1 MLPYGADVIR
11 SRSTGPQAATRLACV
26 AAFVALL
33 TGIAPAAR
41 AATVGWW
48 RFEGT
53 GAAFTADSG
62 PNALVLTNA
71 GAVPVA
77 QPGFDNPLPQTGQSN
92 ETAAA
97 LDGTDRFTADPGAA
111 AAAARFTAEAY
122 VRLDALPSATQFL
135 AGIFRSDNANRRWA
149 LVVVSGGGLSLYLSS
164 NGVANETV
172 SSGLSLTSN
181 RNYYV
186 AAAVDAAETGSAGI
200 TFYLR
205 DLTATG
211 TPFSI
216 ARRSHTTTNLFAA
229 AAPFSIGGTPNATS
243 PLFGVIDEVRLSD
256 DVLDAGDLLASEP
269 GNPPLPEPVPL
280 PEGDGY
286 RGIWYMNQPT
296 GDAYVYKYSGGMATY
311 PQQLAPMAVYSPAAH
326 KTFFV
331 YGGTDASNSTL
342 HHMVSWYDHAT
353 RRVARPRRLLD
364 KATTDAHDNPVLGL
378 DDDNRLWIFSNT
390 HGETRRSYLH
400 RAVAPLDVGTFEEV
414 PLPSAVFPQSRFSY
428 GQPRWV
434 PGHGFLF
441 LHTRYT
447 GGTDRDLF
455 TTTSADGT
463 TWTARRALSQMLSG
477 QYQISGR
484 HGTTVATAFNVHPT
498 SGGLNAR
505 TDLFYLQSAD
515 MGASWTTAAGV
526 PVDTPLTNVANPAL
540 VHDYMAEG
548 LLVYLKDLAFDAGGR
563 PVILYLTCT
572 DYRPG
577 PAGDPRTLR
586 TARWDGAA
594 WIIRDV
600 VATDHNYDYGSLSID
615 SDGTWRIVG
624 TFLPGPQ
631 VYGTGGEVGIWT
643 SADQGASWQLVRA
656 LTSGSLRNHNYPRR
670 PVDAHDDFF
679 AMWADGDAFAPSAS
693 SLYFT
698 DRHGDAVYRLPG
710 VMTNESAYPEVV
722 AVADPGGDPDG
733 DGVPTGEELR
743 AGTHPRRAD
752 SALRMASPGAP
763 PPAAN
768 TVAFST
774 ATAMQYRVEM
784 STNLVLGEWHELPGL
799 VEGTGE
805 SVLVTNPATP
815 GSVPIFHR
823 VRLVEP

>member
-11 SRSTGPQAATRLACV
+11 SRSTGPQAATHLACV
-26 AAFVALL
+26 TAFVALFA
-33 TGIAPAAR
+33 GIAPAAR

-62 PNALVLTNA
+62 PNALSLTNA
-71 GAVPVA
+71 GAMPVA
-77 QPGFDNPLPQTGQSN
+77 PPDFDNPLPQTGQSN
-92 ETAAA
+92 EMAAA
-97 LDGTDRFTADPGAA
+97 MDGADRFTAGAGDA
-111 AAAARFTAEAY
+111 ATATRFTVETY
-122 VRLDALPSATQFL
+122 LRLDALPSATQFL
-135 AGIFRSDNANRRWA
+135 AGVFRSDNSNRRWA
-149 LVVVSGGGLSLYLSS
+149 LVVVAGGGLSLYLSS

-172 SSGLSLTSN
+172 ASGLTLATN
-181 RNYYV
+181 RSYFI
-186 AAAVDAAETGSAGI
+186 AAAVDASETGSGGI
-200 TFYLR
+200 TFTLR

-211 TPFSI
+211 TPFAI
-216 ARRSHTTTNLFAA
+216 ARRTHTTTNLFAA
-229 AAPFSIGGTPNATS
+229 VAPFSIGATPNATS
-243 PLFGVIDEVRLSD
+243 PLFGTIDEVRLSD
-256 DVLDAGDLLASEP
+256 EVLDAGSLLASEP
-269 GNPPLPEPVPL
+269 GDPPLPAPEPL
-280 PEGDGY
+280 PVADGY

-326 KTFFV
+326 RTFFV

-353 RRVARPRRLLD
+353 RRIGRPRRLLD
-364 KATTDAHDNPVLGL
+364 KATTDAHDNPVMGL
-378 DDDNRLWIFSNT
+378 DDDGRVWIFSNT

-400 RAVAPLDVGTFEEV
+400 RAVQPLDVATFEEV
-414 PLPSAVFPQSRFSY
+414 PLPAAVFPQSRFSY

-434 PGHGFLF
+434 PGNGFLF

-455 TTTSADGT
+455 TTTSADGA

-484 HGTTVATAFNVHPT
+484 HGTTVATAFNVHPV

-505 TDLFYLQSAD
+505 TDLFYLQTAD
-515 MGASWTTAAGV
+515 MGATWTTAAGV

-540 VHDYMAEG
+540 VHDYLADG
-548 LLVYLKDLAFDAGGR
+548 LLVYLKDLAFDASGR
-563 PVILYLTCT
+563 PVILYLTST
-572 DYRPG
+572 DYLPG

-586 TARWDGAA
+586 TARWDGTA
-594 WIIRDV
+594 WVIRDV
-600 VATDHNYDYGSLSID
+600 LVTDHNYDYGAFSID
-615 SDGTWRIVG
+615 PDGAWRIVG

-631 VYGTGGEVGIWT
+631 VHGTGGEVGIWT
-643 SADQGASWQLVRA
+643 SADQGATWALDRV
-656 LTSGSLRNHNYPRR
+656 LTSGSTLNHNYPRR
-670 PVDAHDDFF
+670 PVGAHDDFF

-722 AVADPGGDPDG
+722 AVADPAGDPDG

-752 SALRMASPGAP
+752 SVLRMAPPGAP
-763 PPAAN
+763 PPGAA
-768 TVAFST
+768 TVAFTT
-774 ATAMQYRVEM
+774 ATAMQYRVEV
-784 STNLVLGEWHELPGL
+784 STNLLAGGWDELPGT
-799 VEGTGE
+799 VEGTGGA
-805 SVLVTNPATP
+805 VLVTNPAATGP
-815 GSVPIFHR
+815 APVFYR